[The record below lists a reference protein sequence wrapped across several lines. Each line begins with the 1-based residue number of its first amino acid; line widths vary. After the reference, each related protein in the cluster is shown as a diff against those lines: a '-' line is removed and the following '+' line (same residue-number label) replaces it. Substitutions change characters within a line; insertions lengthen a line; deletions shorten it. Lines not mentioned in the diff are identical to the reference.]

1 MSNLA
6 IISDP
11 IPTNLDVTVTVTE
24 TGITTTPDTLAVPN
38 GFDGTI
44 TWTISSTDGATFI
57 EPALTFGGQVPPSF
71 ELTNLS
77 TPTQRVRR
85 WGNFLEQ
92 NAQHNALPYS
102 YYYAVHAVLPS
113 GNVLSEDPTVENLP
127 PGT

>member
-11 IPTNLDVTVTVTE
+11 IPTNLEVSVTVTE

-44 TWTISSTDGATFI
+44 TWTITSTNGATFT
-57 EPALTFGGQVPPSF
+57 EPALTFGGQIPPSF
-71 ELTNLS
+71 ELSNQS
-77 TPTQRVRR
+77 TPTQCVRR
-85 WGNFLEQ
+85 WGNFVEQ
-92 NAQHNALPYS
+92 NAQNNASPRS
-102 YYYAVHAVLPS
+102 YYYAVHAVLPN
-113 GNVLSEDPTVENLP
+113 GNVVSEDPTVENLP

>member
-6 IISDP
+6 VVDDP
-11 IPTNLDVTVTVTE
+11 LPTNLEVTVTVTE
-24 TGITTTPDTLAVPN
+24 QGITTSPATLSVPN

-44 TWTISSTDGATFI
+44 TWTISSTSNASFL
-57 EPALTFGGQVPPSF
+57 EPAITFGGQYPPSF
-71 ELTNLS
+71 ELTNQN

-92 NAQHNALPYS
+92 NAQQNALPLS
-102 YYYAVHAVLPS
+102 YYYTIHAVVN
-113 GNVLSEDPTVENLP
+113 GTVIKHDPTVENLP